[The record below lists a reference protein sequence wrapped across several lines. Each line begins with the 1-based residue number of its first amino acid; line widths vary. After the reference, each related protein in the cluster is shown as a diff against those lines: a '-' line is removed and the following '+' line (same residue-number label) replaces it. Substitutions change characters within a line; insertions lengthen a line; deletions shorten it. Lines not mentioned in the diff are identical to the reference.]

1 MEGCVLAA
9 LFTYADQKRYFPM
22 DAVCHGRDGH
32 MAFEVERTITLSDVF
47 FEFQK
52 QEEEQVSFILIYCDA
67 NGKWQTLSKE
77 EFFLA
82 DLFVK
87 KQKKTGFW
95 KKKS

>member
-1 MEGCVLAA
+1 MQDWIIYDKKEIKDRQLFLQFHGETDSLTANGKLRIIA

-52 QEEEQVSFILIYCDA
+52 QE
-67 NGKWQTLSKE
+67 
-77 EFFLA
+77 
-82 DLFVK
+82 
-87 KQKKTGFW
+87 
-95 KKKS
+95 KSRLVLY